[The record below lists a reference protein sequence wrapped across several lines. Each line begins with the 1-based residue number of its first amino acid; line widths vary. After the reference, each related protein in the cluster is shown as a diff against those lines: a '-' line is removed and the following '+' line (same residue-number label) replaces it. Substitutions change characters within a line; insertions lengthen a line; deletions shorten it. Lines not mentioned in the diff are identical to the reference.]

1 MIIVKN
7 KKNYKRGMKFEQSG
21 VVIYLTFPAFSH
33 TGQVNHL
40 FSTRFGGI
48 SEGIYATMNFSYT
61 RGDKKESVDENF
73 NRIARVLSCESS
85 DFVCSDQTHTT
96 NIRIVTGK
104 DRGKGVKKPKDY
116 RDIDGLLTDEEGI
129 ALATFYADC
138 VPIYFMDVKKRVI
151 GLAHSGWRGTA
162 GRIGEKMISLMQE
175 NYGCEKKDILAAIGP
190 SICADCYEV
199 SEDVAIV
206 FKSEFGDTVL
216 KDGRETGKYQLDLW
230 KANKMILLESGLTS
244 SQISMANICT
254 CCNDKILYSHRAS
267 QGKRGNLGAFIM
279 LKNTTLEELNG

>member
-1 MIIVKN
+1 MNFIINNKN
-7 KKNYKRGMKFEQSG
+7 SKMQVEQNG
-21 VVIYLTFPAFSH
+21 DIIYLTFPAFSN
-33 TGQVNHL
+33 TGLVNHL
-40 FSTRFGGI
+40 FSTRLGGI
-48 SEGIYATMNFSYT
+48 SEGFFTSMNLSYT
-61 RGDKKESVDENF
+61 RGDKKEAVDENF
-73 NRIARVLSCESS
+73 DRIAKVLSCDSS

-104 DRGKGVKKPKDY
+104 DRGKGVRRPKDY

-138 VPIYFMDVKKRVI
+138 VPLYFMDVRKRVI

-175 NYGCEKKDILAAIGP
+175 QYGCEKKDILAAIGP
-190 SICADCYEV
+190 SICVDCYEV

-206 FKSEFGDTVL
+206 FKNEFGDTVL
-216 KDGRETGKYQLDLW
+216 RDGRETGKFQLDLW
-230 KANKMILLESGLTS
+230 KANEIILLESGLNS
-244 SQISMANICT
+244 SQISIANICT

-279 LKNTTLEELNG
+279 LKNTTLEEING